1 LRAAA
6 VEAFQYQALDAAGRA
21 VSGVVQADTA
31 RQARSQLRAQ
41 GLLPSAVDQ
50 VRARERAR
58 QSWARGISA
67 AELSLLTRQMAILL
81 ASGLTM
87 EQSLNALIE
96 EASEPMTREVLGGVK
111 TELTAGSSLAGAL
124 GSYEKSFPD
133 FYRALVHGGEES
145 GALPT
150 VLQHLADYLDA
161 RQVLRQKT
169 SLALLYPVLVT
180 SVAVSIVTGLLI
192 YVVPQVVQV
201 FQQSRQSLPLLTRA
215 LITLSDFLRAAWP
228 YLAAIVVG
236 ATAAARLA
244 LRGAAARR
252 HWHLLL
258 LRTPWLGAL
267 VRGVNTSRFASTLAI
282 LVGGGVPLLAALHS
296 SARVMTNIPMRE
308 AVERAIERVRE
319 GAGLARALR
328 DTRAFPPLLVHLV
341 ASGEASGKLEQMLE
355 RAARLE
361 TQALERRLAVFLTLL
376 EPVMILFMGGMVLM
390 IVLAILLP
398 IIEINQLV
406 R

>member
-1 LRAAA
+1 M
-6 VEAFQYQALDAAGRA
+6 EAFQYEALDAAGRT
-21 VSGVVQADTA
+21 VSGVVQADTV
-31 RQARSQLRAQ
+31 RQARVQLRAQ
-41 GLLPSAVDQ
+41 GLLPSVVNQ
-50 VRARERAR
+50 VHARERAR
-58 QSWARGISA
+58 RDWARGLSS
-67 AELSLLTRQMAILL
+67 AELSLVTRQLATLL
-81 ASGLTM
+81 GSGLTM

-96 EASEPMTREVLGGVK
+96 EAELPLTREVLGGVK
-111 TELTAGSSLAGAL
+111 TELTAGNSLAGAL
-124 GSYEKSFPD
+124 GAYEKSFPD

-161 RQVLRQKT
+161 RQALRQKT

-180 SVAVSIVTGLLI
+180 VIAVLIVAGLLI

-201 FQQSRQSLPLLTRA
+201 FQQSRQALPWLTRA
-215 LITLSDFLRAAWP
+215 LIAVSDFLRATWP
-228 YLAAIVVG
+228 YLLALAIGAAL
-236 ATAAARLA
+236 AARLA
-244 LRGAAARR
+244 LRRPTLRR
-252 HWHLLL
+252 RCDALL
-258 LRTPWLGAL
+258 LRMPWLGSL

-282 LVGGGVPLLAALHS
+282 LVGGGVPLLGALS
-296 SARVMTNIPMRE
+296 SGARVMTNLVMKE
-308 AVERAIERVRE
+308 AVERAMGRVRE
-319 GAGLARALR
+319 GASLARALGE
-328 DTRAFPPLLVHLV
+328 TRVFPPLLVHLV

-376 EPVMILFMGGMVLM
+376 EPLMILFMGGVVLM